1 MGDGELPFRYDVT
14 LALVVVDALSKLP
27 IPDFKLRVNNRKL
40 AEGFYRGLGLTDT
53 AAVLRSIDKLEK
65 IGADA
70 VAQELQREVGA
81 SEEQAQA
88 ALELAQIRT
97 EDSSL
102 RLRSVNS
109 LSGTRLSMNFL
120 IGVLPSL
127 PKLLMRLPAVPPEKF
142 LLISLSRAGW
152 IITPVLSTRLCLW
165 GMNR

>member
-70 VAQELQREVGA
+70 VAQELQREAGA

-97 EDSSL
+97 EDSSFAAQVREL
-102 RLRSVNS
+102 AERYKVEHELLDR
-109 LSGTRLSMNFL
+109 
-120 IGVLPSL
+120 GVIELAEVIDEAA
-127 PKLLMRLPAVPPEKF
+127 RRAPEKF

-152 IITPVLSTRLCLW
+152 IITPVPYTRLCLW